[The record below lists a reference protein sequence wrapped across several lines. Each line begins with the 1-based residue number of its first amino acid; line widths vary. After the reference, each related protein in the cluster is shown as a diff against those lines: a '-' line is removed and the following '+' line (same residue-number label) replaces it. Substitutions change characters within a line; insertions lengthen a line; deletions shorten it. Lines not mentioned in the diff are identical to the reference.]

1 MNPFSDIIGNKKSID
16 FFASLIESKK
26 LSHAYLLSGP
36 RGSGKKKMALSIAAF
51 LAKQSTDE
59 AICEMI
65 IKQQAPDVAII
76 KRPEDK
82 KTIGVDVIRD
92 FISKVA
98 LSPSDLDF
106 KFYIFDEADLM
117 TPQAQN
123 SLLKI
128 IEEPPK
134 DVYIFLLCE
143 NPSSMLQTVRSR
155 VQSFQ
160 MERFSS
166 DFICDYL
173 KKNTEQGRNSNSDV
187 LDFASRMSSGSIGK
201 AIELL
206 TDSDGYDIY
215 RQTVDIIDIQS
226 KKRIGSVYFDF
237 LQKISVV
244 FSNRE
249 AAFIVL
255 DYLSMA
261 YRDILMSKIDEDA
274 DTVFYS
280 REKAYELSELFAKK
294 AIELSMAAVSKI
306 RSDLVYNTNIGVSLS
321 FLAISLWNAV

>member
-1 MNPFSDIIGNKKSID
+1 MNPFSDIVGNKKSID
-16 FFASLIESKK
+16 FFTSLIESKK

-36 RGSGKKKMALSIAAF
+36 SGSGKKKMALSIAAF
-51 LAKQSTDE
+51 LAKQSAGE
-59 AICEMI
+59 AMCQAIL
-65 IKQQAPDVAII
+65 KQQAPDVTII

-98 LSPSDLDF
+98 LSPSDLEF

-155 VQSFQ
+155 VQSFP
-160 MERFSS
+160 MERFSR
-166 DFICDYL
+166 DFIYDYL
-173 KKNTEQGRNSNSDV
+173 QKNTEQGRSSGAEI
-187 LDFASRMSSGSIGK
+187 LDFASRMSRGSIGK
-201 AIELL
+201 AIGLL
-206 TDSDGYDIY
+206 ADSDGYDIFK
-215 RQTVDIIDIQS
+215 QTADVIDIQS
-226 KKRIGSVYFDF
+226 KKRLGSVYYDF
-237 LQKISVV
+237 LQKISML

-249 AAFIVL
+249 TALIVL

-261 YRDILMSKIDEDA
+261 YRDIMMSKIDEDA
-274 DTVFYS
+274 ETVFCS

-294 AIELSMAAVSKI
+294 AIELSMDSVSKI
-306 RSDLVYNTNIGVSLS
+306 RSDLIYNTNIGVSLS

>member
-1 MNPFSDIIGNKKSID
+1 MNPFSRVVGNKKSID
-16 FFASLIESKK
+16 FFTSLIVSKR

-36 RGSGKKKMALSIAAF
+36 RGSGKKTMALSIAAF
-51 LAKQSTDE
+51 LANQSAGE
-59 AICEMI
+59 EMCEI
-65 IKQQAPDVAII
+65 ILKQQAPDVAVI
-76 KRPEDK
+76 KRQEEK

-98 LSPSDLDF
+98 LSPSDLEF

-143 NPSSMLQTVRSR
+143 NSSSMLQTVRSR
-155 VQSFQ
+155 VQSIQ
-160 MERFSS
+160 MERFSHG
-166 DFICDYL
+166 FIYDYL
-173 KKNTEQGRNSNSDV
+173 KENTAQGRSAYSEV
-187 LDFASRMSSGSIGK
+187 LDFASRMSGGSIGK

-206 TDSDGYDIY
+206 TDSDGYDLY
-215 RQTVDIIDIQS
+215 KRTADVIDIQS
-226 KKRIGSVYFDF
+226 KKRIGSVYYEF
-237 LQKISVV
+237 LQKISELYG
-244 FSNRE
+244 NRE
-249 AAFIVL
+249 TAFIVL

-261 YRDILMSKIDEDA
+261 YRDIMISKIDEDA
-274 DTVFYS
+274 NTVFYS

-294 AIELSMAAVSKI
+294 AVELSMDSVSKI
-306 RSDLVYNTNIGVSLS
+306 RSDLAYNTNIGVSLS

>member
-1 MNPFSDIIGNKKSID
+1 MNPFSDIVGNEKSIE
-16 FFASLIESKK
+16 FFTSLIESKR

-36 RGSGKKKMALSIAAF
+36 RGSGKKKMALSIAAC
-51 LAKQSTDE
+51 LAKQGADKE
-59 AICEMI
+59 ICEMI
-65 IKQQAPDVAII
+65 LRQQAPDVAVI
-76 KRPEDK
+76 RRQEDK
-82 KTIGVDVIRD
+82 KTIGVDIIRE

-98 LSPSDLDF
+98 LSPSDLEF

-155 VQSFQ
+155 VQSFP
-160 MERFSS
+160 MERFSR
-166 DFICDYL
+166 DFVYNYL
-173 KKNTEQGRNSNSDV
+173 KKNTEKGRSSDSEI

-201 AIELL
+201 AIGLL

-215 RQTVDIIDIQS
+215 KQTANIVDIQS
-226 KKRIGSVYFDF
+226 KKRTGSVYFDF
-237 LQKISVV
+237 LQKVSTL
-244 FSNRE
+244 FRNRE
-249 AAFIVL
+249 TAFIVL

-261 YRDILMSKIDEDA
+261 YRDIMISKIDEDA

-294 AIELSMAAVSKI
+294 AIELSIDSVSKI
-306 RSDLVYNTNIGVSLS
+306 RSDLIYNTNIGVSLS